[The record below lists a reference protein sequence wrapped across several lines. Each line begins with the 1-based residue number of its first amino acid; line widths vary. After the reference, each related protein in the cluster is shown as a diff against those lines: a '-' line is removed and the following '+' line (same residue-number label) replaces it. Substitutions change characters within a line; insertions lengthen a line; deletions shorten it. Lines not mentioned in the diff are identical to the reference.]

1 MPCMLAW
8 STCPRA
14 NEPNACQLLI
24 LDANVPIN
32 VPNCQRCANYLTWPA
47 NVSTS
52 SAKRRTIF
60 ELLFRRIFQ
69 FLNFLIMLN
78 IWKFQECL
86 GNSRNPNSR
95 NKVFKFWH
103 LQNFIKEKPCQPK
116 SFDVVFDGAR
126 GINQTIIRL
135 V

>member
-8 STCPRA
+8 STCPHA

-32 VPNCQRCANYLTWPA
+32 VPNCQRCANYLTWRP
-47 NVSTS
+47 NVSIS
-52 SAKRRTIF
+52 SAKRHTIF